1 MTTLT
6 DRYVWAV
13 VRTAP
18 EKQRPELEQEVRGLV
33 ADAIDA
39 RLEAGSPTAERDA
52 LVELGDPL
60 ALAARYAD
68 RPLTL
73 IGPAYYLL
81 WLRLL
86 KLLLAIVVPL
96 AVVGI
101 GIGQFV
107 AGASI
112 GAIIGSMIGGAIQVT
127 VNLGFWTTVAF
138 VIMDRSTRG
147 APIVTWS
154 PDQLPEV
161 PSPTQHS
168 ALGQLIA
175 SVAFLT
181 LFLVALVWQQF
192 NPYLT
197 GSGEVLPVLNQDLW
211 TFWIPWFI
219 ALIVAEIGFAFAVY
233 FRGWSY
239 PLAGVNVLLNLAFAV
254 PAVWLWVTGGLLN
267 PEFVDAVAQHTDE
280 NFAEAW
286 HITSIVVVVSLVVI
300 ATWDVIDGFYNAYRV
315 RHPRLSATS

>member
-33 ADAIDA
+33 ADAVDA
-39 RLEAGSPTAERDA
+39 RLEAGSTSPERDA
-52 LVELGDPL
+52 IVELGDPL

-73 IGPAYYLL
+73 IGPEYYLL

-86 KLLLAIVVPL
+86 KLLLAIVVPI
-96 AVVGI
+96 AAVGI

-107 AGASI
+107 AGAPA
-112 GAIIGSMIGGAIQVT
+112 GGIIGSMIGGAIQVT
-127 VNLGFWTTVAF
+127 VNIGFWTTVVF
-138 VIMDRSTRG
+138 VIMDRSAKG
-147 APIVTWS
+147 APMVVWS

-161 PSPTQHS
+161 PSPTQRS
-168 ALGQLIA
+168 ALGQLVA
-175 SVAFLT
+175 SVAFLV
-181 LFLVALVWQQF
+181 LLIVALVWQQF
-192 NPYLT
+192 NPYLA
-197 GSGEVLPVLNQDLW
+197 GSGDSLPVLNQELW

-219 ALIVAEIGFAFAVY
+219 AVTLAEIGFAFAVY

-239 PLAGVNVLLNLAFAV
+239 PLAAVNIALNLAFTV
-254 PAVWLWVTGGLLN
+254 PAVWLWVEGRLLN
-267 PEFVDAVAQHTDE
+267 PAFVDAAARQTDE

-286 HITSIVVVVSLVVI
+286 QITSIIVVAGLVLI
-300 ATWDVIDGFYNAYRV
+300 ATWDVIDGFLNAYRV
-315 RHPRLSATS
+315 HHPRLSAQR

>member
-73 IGPAYYLL
+73 IGPEYYLI

-86 KLLLAIVVPL
+86 KLLLAIVVPI
-96 AVVGI
+96 AAVGI

-107 AGASI
+107 AGAPV

-127 VNLGFWTTVAF
+127 VNLGFWTTVVF
-138 VIMDRSTRG
+138 VIMDRSTKD
-147 APIVTWS
+147 APMVVWS

-175 SVAFLT
+175 SVAFLA

-192 NPYLT
+192 NPYLA
-197 GSGEVLPVLNQDLW
+197 GSDESLPVLNQDLW

-219 ALIVAEIGFAFAVY
+219 ALTVAEIGFAFAVY

-239 PLAGVNVLLNLAFAV
+239 PLAGVNVVLNLAFAI
-254 PAVWLWVTGGLLN
+254 PAVCLGVMGSLLN
-267 PEFVDAVAQHTDE
+267 PAFLDAVARHTDE
-280 NFAEAW
+280 NFDEAW
-286 HITSIVVVVSLVVI
+286 RITSIIVVVSLVLI
-300 ATWDVIDGFYNAYRV
+300 ATWDVIDGFYNAYRAH
-315 RHPRLSATS
+315 HPRLSAKS